1 VPPVIWL
8 LLAIGTEV
16 VATSALKASDGFSRL
31 VPSIVVVA
39 GYAASFY
46 FLSLSLREIP
56 LGVVYAV
63 WSGIGTA
70 AIALIGILFFQE
82 TLGWVGIAG
91 IVLIVLGVVLLNA
104 SGAHN

>member
-1 VPPVIWL
+1 MQPVIWL
-8 LLAIGTEV
+8 LLAIGSEI
-16 VATSALKASDGFSRL
+16 VATSALKAADGFTRL
-31 VPSIVVVA
+31 VPGIVVVV
-39 GYAASFY
+39 GYAVSFY
-46 FLSLSLREIP
+46 FLSLSLRDIP

-70 AIALIGILFFQE
+70 AIALIGVVFFQE
-82 TLGWVGIAG
+82 TLGWAGIAG

>member
-8 LLAIGTEV
+8 MLAIGTEV

-70 AIALIGILFFQE
+70 AIALIGVLFFQE
-82 TLGWVGIAG
+82 TLGWLGIGG

>member
-1 VPPVIWL
+1 MHAAIWL
-8 LLAIGTEV
+8 VLAISTEI
-16 VATSALKASDGFSRL
+16 VATSALKASDGFTRL
-31 VPSIVVVA
+31 GPGIVVVV

-70 AIALIGILFFQE
+70 AIALIGVLFFQE
-82 TLGWVGIAG
+82 TLGWAGIGG
-91 IVLIVLGVVLLNA
+91 IVLIVLGVVLLSA
-104 SGAHN
+104 SGAHG

>member
-16 VATSALKASDGFSRL
+16 VATSALKASDGFTRIA
-31 VPSIVVVA
+31 PSVVVVA

-46 FLSLSLREIP
+46 FLSLSLRDIP

-91 IVLIVLGVVLLNA
+91 IVLIVLGVVLLSA

>member
-31 VPSIVVVA
+31 MPSTVVVA
-39 GYAASFY
+39 GYAASFC
-46 FLSLSLREIP
+46 FLSLSLARSRWAP
-56 LGVVYAV
+56 VYAV

-70 AIALIGILFFQE
+70 AIALIGVVFFQE
-82 TLGWVGIAG
+82 TLGWLGIGG
-91 IVLIVLGVVLLNA
+91 IVLIVGGVVLLNT
-104 SGAHN
+104 SGAHD

>member
-1 VPPVIWL
+1 MSPVAWL
-8 LLAIGTEV
+8 LLAIASEV

-31 VPSIVVVA
+31 TPAIVVII

-46 FLSLSLREIP
+46 FLSLSLRDIP

-70 AIALIGILFFQE
+70 AIAVIGVVFFRE

-91 IVLIVLGVVLLNA
+91 ITLIVLGVVLLNV

>member
-1 VPPVIWL
+1 MQPVVWL
-8 LLAIGTEV
+8 LLAIGSEII
-16 VATSALKASDGFSRL
+16 ATSALKASDGFTRL
-31 VPSIVVVA
+31 LPAVVVVV

-46 FLSLSLREIP
+46 FLALSLREIP

-70 AIALIGILFFQE
+70 AIALIGVVFFKE
-82 TLGWVGIAG
+82 TLGWVGIGG
-91 IVLIVLGVVLLNA
+91 ITLIVLGVVLLNF

>member
-31 VPSIVVVA
+31 IPSVVVVA

-70 AIALIGILFFQE
+70 AIALIGVVFFQE
-82 TLGWVGIAG
+82 TLGWVGIGG

>member
-31 VPSIVVVA
+31 MPSTVVVA
-39 GYAASFY
+39 GYAASFC
-46 FLSLSLREIP
+46 FLSLSLARYRWAP
-56 LGVVYAV
+56 VYAV

-70 AIALIGILFFQE
+70 AIALIGVVFFQE
-82 TLGWVGIAG
+82 TLGWLGIGG
-91 IVLIVLGVVLLNA
+91 IVLIVGGVVLLNT
-104 SGAHN
+104 SGAHD

>member
-1 VPPVIWL
+1 LAPAGHRNRGRGHQRPEGIGWL
-8 LLAIGTEV
+8 LPTGAVRG
-16 VATSALKASDGFSRL
+16 R
-31 VPSIVVVA
+31 A

-70 AIALIGILFFQE
+70 AIALIGVVFFQE
-82 TLGWVGIAG
+82 TLGWVGIGG

>member
-1 VPPVIWL
+1 MHSAIWL

-16 VATSALKASDGFSRL
+16 VATSALKASASFTHL
-31 VPSIVVVA
+31 LPSVVVVA

-46 FLSLSLREIP
+46 FLSLALRDIP

-70 AIALIGILFFQE
+70 AIALIGVVFFRE

-91 IVLIVLGVVLLNA
+91 ITLIVVGVVTLNL

>member
-1 VPPVIWL
+1 MQPVIWL
-8 LLAIGTEV
+8 LLAIGSEI
-16 VATSALKASDGFSRL
+16 VATSALKASDGFTRL
-31 VPSIVVVA
+31 LPGIVVVV
-39 GYAASFY
+39 GYAVSFY
-46 FLSLSLREIP
+46 FLSLSLRDIP

-70 AIALIGILFFQE
+70 AIALIGVVFFQE
-82 TLGWVGIAG
+82 TLGWAGIAG

>member
-1 VPPVIWL
+1 MPPVIWL

-31 VPSIVVVA
+31 VPSIVVIA

-46 FLSLSLREIP
+46 FLSLSLRDIP

-70 AIALIGILFFQE
+70 AIALIGVVFFHE
-82 TLGWVGIAG
+82 TLGWVGIGG